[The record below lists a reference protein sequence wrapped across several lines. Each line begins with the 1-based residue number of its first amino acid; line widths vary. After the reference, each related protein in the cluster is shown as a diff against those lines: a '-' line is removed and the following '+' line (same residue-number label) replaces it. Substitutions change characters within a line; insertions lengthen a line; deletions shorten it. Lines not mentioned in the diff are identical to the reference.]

1 MALSKREIS
10 GGLSLGSIGVLPRPG
25 SGPKGCK
32 STRLDTRDF
41 LIPQIIQN
49 TLYPLQPR
57 LQSVHVRFGR
67 FICYFLAGDVACC
80 AVGTSIGLIVVKSQ
94 RIFRRRHS
102 RQLCTARRSFF
113 RGCMSRLPRCEDSQ
127 GRCDN
132 MSMPLLTYSKVPGMI
147 RCETMH
153 SLPQ

>member
-94 RIFRRRHS
+94 RIFRRRP
-102 RQLCTARRSFF
+102 ARRSARIEVRFVTV
-113 RGCMSRLPRCEDSQ
+113 REDTDIRDSYVLHAGVSFEGAYQ
-127 GRCDN
+127 DN
-132 MSMPLLTYSKVPGMI
+132 HEVKTLKVVAI
-147 RCETMH
+147 T
-153 SLPQ
+153 